1 MWINLQ
7 SGPVFAY
14 TANKTFQANLPTLV
28 FIHGVLNDHSVWQTQ
43 SRYMAYHGWNV
54 LAIDLPGQGK
64 SQGQAPTS
72 VELASQVII
81 EILDQFQIEKA
92 SLVGHSFGSL
102 IALETASQ
110 IPQRIQHLVLVGT
123 AYPMKVST
131 ALLEASVN
139 NPEKAIALVNQFSHS
154 RLALTANNQASGVW
168 SYGAANALMRKTLK
182 SNATTNVFYTG
193 FKACDSYSNG
203 ENAASKV
210 QAKTSFILGNQD
222 QMTPAKAAQSL
233 IDKIPNAQV
242 FRVDAGHS
250 LMSEAPIEVLKALKQ
265 ALL

>member
-92 SLVGHSFGSL
+92 NFYHYKKNELKYFYCHLHYHKVTPFLVFH
-102 IALETASQ
+102 A
-110 IPQRIQHLVLVGT
+110 R
-123 AYPMKVST
+123 
-131 ALLEASVN
+131 
-139 NPEKAIALVNQFSHS
+139 
-154 RLALTANNQASGVW
+154 
-168 SYGAANALMRKTLK
+168 
-182 SNATTNVFYTG
+182 
-193 FKACDSYSNG
+193 
-203 ENAASKV
+203 
-210 QAKTSFILGNQD
+210 
-222 QMTPAKAAQSL
+222 
-233 IDKIPNAQV
+233 
-242 FRVDAGHS
+242 
-250 LMSEAPIEVLKALKQ
+250 
-265 ALL
+265 